1 MHYSPVTI
9 ETKVKWENM
18 SLVNI
23 QIVNKVFFFVVCR
36 M

>member
-9 ETKVKWENM
+9 EIKVKWENM

-23 QIVNKVFFFVVCR
+23 QSALRYIFLVCR